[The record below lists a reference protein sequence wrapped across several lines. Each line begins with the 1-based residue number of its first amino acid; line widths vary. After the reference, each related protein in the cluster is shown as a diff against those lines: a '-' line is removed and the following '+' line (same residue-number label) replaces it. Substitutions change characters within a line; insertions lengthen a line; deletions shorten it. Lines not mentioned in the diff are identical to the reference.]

1 MINSLSPLQWDSVF
15 KLLPQKFKYNNIGDK
30 LYKVASILP
39 LNNEQTIYRELV
51 SQWSSPGEIVRDA
64 QEIKTVAI
72 ENNLKN
78 TVSNF
83 TSRMQLMDMI
93 SYLPDDILVKL
104 DRASMAVG
112 LEARVPLLDHRI
124 VEFALKLPIDMK
136 QRNGKSKW
144 LLRQL
149 LHRYVPSEIVERPK
163 MGFSIPIGDWLRG
176 PLREWS
182 QDLLSSEQLK
192 KHDFFKSDIVQ
203 TYLNEHMK
211 GHRNH
216 QYKLWV
222 LLMFQS
228 WYLKWHS

>member
-1 MINSLSPLQWDSVF
+1 V
-15 KLLPQKFKYNNIGDK
+15 KYNNFADK

-39 LNNEQTIYRELV
+39 LNNEQDIYRELV
-51 SQWSSPGEIVRDA
+51 SQWSNPQSIVKYSG
-64 QEIKTVAI
+64 EIKTVAI
-72 ENNLKN
+72 ENNLKAN
-78 TVSNF
+78 IDNYI
-83 TSRMQLMDMI
+83 SRMQYMDMV

-112 LEARVPLLDHRI
+112 LEARVPLLDHRV
-124 VEFALKLPIDMK
+124 VEFALKQPIKMR

-149 LHRYVPSEIVERPK
+149 LHRYIPSQIIERPK
-163 MGFSIPIGDWLRG
+163 MGFSIPIGQWLRG

-192 KHDFFKSDIVQ
+192 KHDFFNNDVAQK
-203 TYLNEHMK
+203 YLNEHMM

-228 WYLKWHS
+228 WHSKWHT